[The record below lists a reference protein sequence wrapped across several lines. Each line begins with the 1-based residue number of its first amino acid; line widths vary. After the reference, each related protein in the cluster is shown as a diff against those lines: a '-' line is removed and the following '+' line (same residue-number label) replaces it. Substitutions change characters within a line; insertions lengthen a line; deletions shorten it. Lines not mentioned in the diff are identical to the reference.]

1 MKKHPPDTTVIEET
15 KKNNGALLH
24 VKYWPSSTQCIIDS
38 PSHAAMNWILAAG
51 AFQSQSWCVHSPCIW
66 YFACIFDVRLAEH
79 AACDVCGV
87 YNTHWNVCN
96 TIECLSWMNCVCS
109 FWSEV
114 VNIDFE
120 HKQNAYR
127 ARFFDWHND
136 PAGNVNQFL
145 RTPIAWLVWAF
156 SSLLPPLLL
165 PFKRWAELLPL
176 LSVSIG
182 LAIGSHASFTM
193 QMCNYIPLFKK
204 CRWFIRKSN
213 FIIYLFGL
221 GCAIV
226 WRTMNGDAP
235 TRSRVHVNDFEIDIC
250 LLRMKRCSPVPPL
263 WVSNLIFSTEHT
275 HTLCFKLSATAHHI
289 KIDLFDL
296 SWWNLPN
303 LLLSH
308 TEYDMERRT
317 ISSPISP
324 KKKWY
329 AWKLLLKFRRMTLFR
344 AICACSLTV
353 RLSAIVWLSKQKRRR
368 SEQDV
373 MLNNFIDSLS
383 FCFLSINFSQFQTI
397 PSSYAREIKS

>member
-66 YFACIFDVRLAEH
+66 YFAFIFDVRLAEH

-176 LSVSIG
+176 LLVSIG

-204 CRWFIRKSN
+204 CRWFTKEQ
-213 FIIYLFGL
+213 FHYLF
-221 GCAIV
+221 I
-226 WRTMNGDAP
+226 RT
-235 TRSRVHVNDFEIDIC
+235 R
-250 LLRMKRCSPVPPL
+250 
-263 WVSNLIFSTEHT
+263 
-275 HTLCFKLSATAHHI
+275 LC
-289 KIDLFDL
+289 DCVE
-296 SWWNLPN
+296 NN
-303 LLLSH
+303 
-308 TEYDMERRT
+308 ERRRANALPRPCKRLRNWHLFIAYET
-317 ISSPISP
+317 
-324 KKKWY
+324 
-329 AWKLLLKFRRMTLFR
+329 LL
-344 AICACSLTV
+344 AC
-353 RLSAIVWLSKQKRRR
+353 SAIV
-368 SEQDV
+368 
-373 MLNNFIDSLS
+373 S
-383 FCFLSINFSQFQTI
+383 FQFNIFHRTHTH
-397 PSSYAREIKS
+397 AVL